1 MVRIPE
7 MARAL
12 DQICRGMKDKPGG
25 ERDGDVGSSVHDSR
39 QTLSPPAQWGA
50 ESGRGGCFWAPALLP
65 RAESLS
71 LSLPSALSLSFLFS
85 FPLSSSAPSHS
96 WQFQPHPSFWD
107 IG

>member
-1 MVRIPE
+1 MLGLPCTTPGRPFPHPRSGE
-7 MARAL
+7 
-12 DQICRGMKDKPGG
+12 QNPGG
-25 ERDGDVGSSVHDSR
+25 
-39 QTLSPPAQWGA
+39 
-50 ESGRGGCFWAPALLP
+50 GGCFWAPALLP